1 MVIDRIR
8 RGDLIA
14 GLSVAGVMLPEAVAY
29 AGIAGLPAERAI
41 TAAIAGCLAYALIG
55 GSRFAIVSPT
65 SSSAVILAATL
76 AAMPGD
82 AALKAGLATLVVALA
97 GAFFL
102 IAAALRLGGL
112 AGFISRPVLRGFALG
127 LAITIIL
134 RQLPLLA
141 GVSVHATDLFQLAAG
156 LIAALPMWNM
166 PSLAVGGIA
175 LAALLLLRRYRAIP
189 GPFLVLTGGV
199 AASWWLALPA
209 HGVAVVGRIVL
220 PTDWPALPRLDW
232 DEASRLA
239 QFALPLVLILFA
251 ESWGTIRALA
261 LRHGDVV
268 IAQRELGALGV
279 ANLASALVQG
289 MPVGAG
295 FSAGATSE
303 AAGAATRWTAIVA
316 SFGLALL
323 VLCAAPAIAL
333 LPQPALAAVVIAA
346 LLHAFDPAP
355 FHRLWL
361 LKRDL
366 AIALAAT
373 AGVLGFG
380 VLNGMLFAIALSL
393 AALIHRLAT
402 PHVAR
407 LGRLGDSHNFVDVS
421 RHQDATP
428 PPHIAIWRPTEP
440 LFFANAERIFG
451 SIAISMRGET
461 GIWATV
467 LSLEESF
474 DLDSTALETL
484 IEFDNAM
491 RARSIRVQLARA
503 HDQVRD
509 LLARSPETN
518 LQARCSFSVDDAVEA
533 LRPLIADLEKQA

>member
-1 MVIDRIR
+1 VLLDRIE

-14 GLSVAGVMLPEAVAY
+14 GMSVAGLMLPEAVAY
-29 AGIAGLPAERAI
+29 AGVAGLPAERAI
-41 TAAIAGCLAYALIG
+41 AAAIVGCLAYALIG

-76 AAMPGD
+76 ATMPGN
-82 AALKAGLATLVVALA
+82 AAVKAGFATVVVALA
-97 GAFFL
+97 GVFFL
-102 IAAALRLGGL
+102 AATALRLGGL

-127 LAITIIL
+127 LAITIIM

-141 GVSVHATDLFQLAAG
+141 GVPVHAGDLVQLAAG
-156 LIAALPMWNM
+156 LIAALPMWNL
-166 PSLAVGGIA
+166 PSAAVGAIA
-175 LAALLLLRRYRAIP
+175 LAILLVLRRYPAIP
-189 GPFLVLTGGV
+189 GPFLVLAAGI

-209 HGVAVVGRIVL
+209 RGVAVVGTIAL
-220 PTDWPALPRLDW
+220 PMSWPEMPRLDW

-239 QFALPLVLILFA
+239 QFTLPLVLILFA

-268 IAQRELGALGV
+268 TAQRELGALGV

-295 FSAGATSE
+295 FSAGTASE
-303 AAGAATRWTAIVA
+303 AAGAATRWTAILA
-316 SFGLALL
+316 SLGLALL

-333 LPQPALAAVVIAA
+333 LPQPVLAAVVIAV

-355 FHRLWL
+355 FRRLWL

-366 AIALAAT
+366 YIALAAA
-373 AGVLGFG
+373 AGVLGLG

-393 AALIHRLAT
+393 AALIHRFAT
-402 PHVAR
+402 PQVAR

-421 RHQDATP
+421 RHEGAIA

-440 LFFANAERIFG
+440 LFFANAERIFA
-451 SIAISMRGET
+451 SIGTGTRDET
-461 GIWATV
+461 GIWAIV

-474 DLDSTALETL
+474 DLDSTALEAL

-491 RARSIRVQLARA
+491 RRLDIRVQLARA
-503 HDQVRD
+503 HDHVRD
-509 LLARSPETN
+509 LLARSPETD
-518 LQARCSFSVDDAVEA
+518 LQKRCSFSVDDAVAA
-533 LRPLIADLEKQA
+533 LQPLIADLEKQR